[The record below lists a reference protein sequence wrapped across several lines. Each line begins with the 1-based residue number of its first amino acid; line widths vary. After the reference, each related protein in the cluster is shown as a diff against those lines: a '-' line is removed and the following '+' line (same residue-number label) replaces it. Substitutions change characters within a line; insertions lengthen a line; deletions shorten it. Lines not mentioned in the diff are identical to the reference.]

1 MFYKFIIFIFL
12 VFIGIGY
19 AYWDQVREPSTL
31 DNVIENMDVDDAIAP
46 NIIFRSLEG
55 DSYNLYDFKGKVV
68 LLNFWATWCAPCI
81 AEFPELLNLAKNEQN
96 NVILI
101 AVSVD
106 EKIENIKPFLKR
118 YNLNTKLDNVIIA
131 HDAGKIISHDM
142 FQTSTYPE
150 TFILAPDLTI
160 AKKVNGFIEW
170 NSDVEIL
177 KLLKDLMK

>member
-19 AYWDQVREPSTL
+19 AYWDQVKEPSTV
-31 DNVIENMDVDDAIAP
+31 DNVIENMDVDDDIVP
-46 NIIFRSLEG
+46 NIMFRSIEG
-55 DSYNLYDFKGKVV
+55 NLYNLYDFKGKVV

-81 AEFPELLNLAKNEQN
+81 AEFPELLNLAKNEQD

-131 HDAGKIISHDM
+131 HDDGKKISHDI
-142 FQTSTYPE
+142 FQISTYPE

-160 AKKVNGFIEW
+160 AKKANGFIEW